1 MDTWYVAPSKYTKQ
15 VVEGIDK
22 LSMDFTMLNSR
33 LEGCWENPMKP
44 MDFTVFEND
53 LLDALDM
60 YAELNNCVKDM
71 NAPKPKVRRLCSD
84 A

>member
-1 MDTWYVAPSKYTKQ
+1 MD
-15 VVEGIDK
+15 
-22 LSMDFTMLNSR
+22 LTMLDST
-33 LEGCWENPMKP
+33 LEAFCENPMKP

-60 YAELNNCVKDM
+60 YAELNNRVKDM